1 MIICFRYFTSKCHE
15 IQDLENLCYFG
26 YRGEALASLK
36 DMAAILDITTR
47 TRQSSRTYCKMFQ
60 RGSSLSVFESAV
72 HRPSAGTTI
81 TVHDLFY
88 NLPVRKKAV
97 NESLELE
104 RIRHRMEGIALIHT
118 NISFSLRNDVTGH
131 IILQTHKS
139 SCIMTAFTYLFGPG
153 KAKCLSPVSSN
164 HGEFQVEGYMGKEP
178 HYNKELQFIY
188 INGRMVLKTKIHK
201 LINKILSKSLVFK
214 RKPFT
219 SEGQVPV
226 NVNSSPTKQNEKYS
240 IFVLNVKCPLDVY
253 DITFDPAKTLVEFKD
268 WAVLTSS
275 IESMV
280 WRYLKKENLISLAD
294 SSCLILNPDKTAVD
308 SEKQCTD
315 TQVFVSDGDA
325 HESETGSKRNSDDSN
340 KTGDTDSVD
349 SILIEKESKSQ
360 TQCIENIGD
369 RISTHTMMQSLHSQ
383 LVTRTS
389 CVKDDQNNTKET
401 EENQHDKSSESDIAG
416 VDNDPHGH
424 VSSEPLVSTHKSDG
438 SSISI
443 PSALSSVAATVSVS
457 SDDGGKA
464 TVSCIS
470 ISDVESKHSDSDITA
485 AESCGGSVVDSCL
498 KTPVRP
504 TVHVCVN
511 PMIAAAP
518 STTTCSQTKRRF
530 KSADNYQISTCD
542 SDVETEDPL
551 ISPLKIQCTKH
562 RIQKQNV
569 NISNSM
575 YGRNQKTELC
585 RSDEG
590 SISPCPEDPHGLEQP
605 AVTNR
610 VKPKIHE
617 TLSRL
622 FSRNARVNKI
632 SHITLTPEKR
642 RASGSF
648 RQKISE
654 KLAADGFIDPA
665 FKKVCNLEYPS
676 SNTGQIK
683 HSIPKNT
690 VLMSELEKR
699 IHIGQGGG
707 GKASSSLGLN
717 VAEENQYQSSY
728 LLQAESPLH
737 FSVPS
742 CSTVKQV
749 DKTQNAQQHHGR
761 CQHTVT
767 TQTSP
772 DLQKRNTGKMDTE
785 YGVRKRF
792 HPPCRYSSVA
802 SKLSKLV
809 QANAQNETKGNG
821 SCEKESSGMRF
832 RFMTS
837 TSFFETPRTVFKRLS
852 AQTDS
857 AVFRSETT
865 VDAENRRG
873 VENVNERLNAE
884 NHQQTGESSHH
895 VGVCGIGTK
904 ELTHELNHFQP
915 EKQDKDPS
923 GVKVCCGKLKEPMST
938 TQLLKEEQN
947 DKRSGLN
954 KTKTIIDPQALANWK
969 NNQDHIQRS
978 HLMDINDSTRQPID
992 ACCVQNKVK
1001 NLTVVHVDDGNK
1013 SQSSINLTF
1022 AQQNIQQPIQLDDT
1036 VINMQLIKS
1045 FCHIQNS
1052 SREPVSTI
1060 DQEAGLRTNPMLPE
1074 ASQGFNMPNECETH
1088 AETNTEQD
1096 PLFRSQ
1102 GFNIPSKFG
1111 ISEDPSQRSECYSL
1125 AFDVS
1130 CRPVINSHPSKSS
1143 EFHSHG
1149 FSLSPLEFE
1158 TAEPVKETTS
1168 SCRYY
1173 ETQQL
1178 TPPVTMEKTGELVL
1192 QKKTSLFCDIFTPL
1206 ESGADNLLKSAM
1218 LDSKG
1223 KTCSSQGPGVNDGLS
1238 SEIPC
1243 GQRPEC
1249 SKSDADLCETTDT
1262 SPLNSLLSK
1271 QSESTETLQADLGE
1285 KHAVEHIEKSPNTSG
1300 IPVCKDGSIVTLVG
1314 KSSVTTV
1321 KPHSHM
1327 DSSLM
1332 HINTSGVIS
1341 VSYNTTVKPHGDKNT
1356 VLSAENSSMPVD
1368 TNSETTAKAQS
1379 HVISSVISADT
1390 CRPVLITS
1398 SDTASKPGS
1407 SEICVNTS
1415 RQVLSTNNDT
1425 LEPHVSVN
1433 VLMCKENS
1441 NVTLNQVNDFT
1452 EESSTQ
1458 MKSLNCTDD
1467 FTVAVVNMSAEVT
1480 SRPHTQ
1486 MNSLN
1491 VAVHLTDTCEELQSQ
1506 TNECIEMESYEDSGV
1521 IPLVS
1526 SSDIES
1532 NIQISNQSVSTNL
1545 NRSETNINDKT
1556 DPEEMLGD
1564 QKCHINLSGGSLM
1577 TSAENAQSL
1586 KPSICEVWSPD
1597 SILDNFEM
1605 LGAGSDGCNQVK
1617 HPPPPSLLPPSSL
1630 PTPSSP
1636 LPPSSTPSS
1645 SSYVPNAPQD
1655 SAGIDGK
1662 EQTQEVWKQ
1671 VEDPK
1676 TG

>member
-72 HRPSAGTTI
+72 HRPSAGTTV

-470 ISDVESKHSDSDITA
+470 ISDVESKNSDSDITA

-504 TVHVCVN
+504 TVHVCVS

-665 FKKVCNLEYPS
+665 FKKVCNLEDPS

-683 HSIPKNT
+683 HIIPKNT
-690 VLMSELEKR
+690 VPMSELEKR

-772 DLQKRNTGKMDTE
+772 DLQKRNTGKVDTE

-852 AQTDS
+852 
-857 AVFRSETT
+857 E
-865 VDAENRRG
+865 
-873 VENVNERLNAE
+873 
-884 NHQQTGESSHH
+884 
-895 VGVCGIGTK
+895 
-904 ELTHELNHFQP
+904 
-915 EKQDKDPS
+915 
-923 GVKVCCGKLKEPMST
+923 
-938 TQLLKEEQN
+938 
-947 DKRSGLN
+947 
-954 KTKTIIDPQALANWK
+954 
-969 NNQDHIQRS
+969 
-978 HLMDINDSTRQPID
+978 QPID
-992 ACCVQNKVK
+992 ACCVQNKVQ

-1013 SQSSINLTF
+1013 SQSSNNLTF

-1036 VINMQLIKS
+1036 VINMQLNKS

-1088 AETNTEQD
+1088 AETNTELD

-1178 TPPVTMEKTGELVL
+1178 TPPVTMEKTGELAL

-1218 LDSKG
+1218 LDSQG
-1223 KTCSSQGPGVNDGLS
+1223 KTCSSQGPGVNDRLS

-1249 SKSDADLCETTDT
+1249 SKSDADLCEISDT

-1285 KHAVEHIEKSPNTSG
+1285 KHAVETNTSG
-1300 IPVCKDGSIVTLVG
+1300 IPVCKEGSIVTLVG

-1321 KPHSHM
+1321 KPHTHM

-1356 VLSAENSSMPVD
+1356 SVLSAENSSMPVD
-1368 TNSETTAKAQS
+1368 TNSETTAKPQS
-1379 HVISSVISADT
+1379 HGISSVISEDT

-1415 RQVLSTNNDT
+1415 RQILSTNNDT

-1545 NRSETNINDKT
+1545 NRSEININDKT

-1636 LPPSSTPSS
+1636 LAPSSTPSS

-1662 EQTQEVWKQ
+1662 EQTQEIWKQ